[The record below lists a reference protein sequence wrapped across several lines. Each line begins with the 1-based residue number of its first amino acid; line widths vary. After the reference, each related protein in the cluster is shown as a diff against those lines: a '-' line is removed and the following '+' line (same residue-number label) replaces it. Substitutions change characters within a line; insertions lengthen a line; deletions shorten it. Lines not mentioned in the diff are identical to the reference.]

1 MGSVTLEHRV
11 NVLKAIASVPRLRI
25 LEALS
30 DSDLCVSELTGAVG
44 GDISTVSRHLNVL
57 RNAGIV
63 SSSRRGSHVLYHLL
77 TPCVLSFFN
86 CVDNVVR
93 GSGQKDREMS
103 P

>member
-11 NVLKAIASVPRLRI
+11 EVLKAIASVPRLRM

-30 DSDLCVSELTGAVG
+30 GGDLSVGELTGAVG
-44 GDISTVSRHLNVL
+44 SDISTVSRHLNVL

-63 SSSRRGSHVLYHLL
+63 SSSREGSRVFYHLL
-77 TPCVLSFFN
+77 TPCILTFFN

-93 GSGQKDREMS
+93 GTGHDTEE
-103 P
+103 